1 MTRLSVWYFF
11 SFLYSNDT
19 SYTHCTPKDDTL
31 HPSANHISNPLETF
45 DMIHMIPFSFVFGT
59 SCGDVYSVSDVE
71 GDILLALSNQISRME
86 ATGRLKRKIFL
97 PSFAG
102 LRIFARHSRHLKRAK
117 WESAPFFHQL
127 STNKT
132 HQPLF
137 KQSQVHPTFSDLY
150 FNLALSS
157 YL

>member
-1 MTRLSVWYFF
+1 
-11 SFLYSNDT
+11 
-19 SYTHCTPKDDTL
+19 
-31 HPSANHISNPLETF
+31 
-45 DMIHMIPFSFVFGT
+45 MIHMIPFSFVFGT

-150 FNLALSS
+150 LTLHFRVIFDSLFLYTFAPTSQKKIVIPAQCRPKENP
-157 YL
+157 YP